1 MSKDV
6 DEWIKNNTFH
16 CDRLKANI
24 TKQQCKNNQVRA
36 HIEVT
41 KPYRPSFLHAPE
53 DAENFFW
60 KDENDSPVES
70 CVDCPEF
77 NLATK
82 KEMEAQSS
90 TTTMTRYP
98 PTEAGVVEKKLL
110 HYQYNHQEKLYE
122 EEQDYLS
129 RSPSKQRKVAKLHI
143 ET

>member
-1 MSKDV
+1 MTNEIE
-6 DEWIKNNTFH
+6 EWVKNNTFH

-24 TKQQCKNNQVRA
+24 TQEQCRKNQIRA

-41 KPYRPSFLHAPE
+41 KPFRPSHLNAPE

-60 KDENDSPVES
+60 KDENDNPVES
-70 CVDCPEF
+70 CVDCSRF
-77 NLATK
+77 SLASR
-82 KEMEAQSS
+82 KEIEAQSS

-98 PTEAGVVEKKLL
+98 PTEDGIVAKKLL

-129 RSPSKQRKVAKLHI
+129 RSSPKQRKVAKLYI